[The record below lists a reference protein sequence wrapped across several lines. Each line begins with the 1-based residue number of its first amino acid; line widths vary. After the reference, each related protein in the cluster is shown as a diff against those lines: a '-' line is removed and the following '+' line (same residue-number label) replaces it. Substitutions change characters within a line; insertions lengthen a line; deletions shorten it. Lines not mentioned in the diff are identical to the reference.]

1 MQDNIEPSLRIMEL
15 LAEHPELREILHQ
28 HGAFCDECVAANFDT
43 VQQAAIM
50 HGLDVHALIA
60 DLRAAKSS

>member
-1 MQDNIEPSLRIMEL
+1 MDPINPKLRITEL
-15 LAEHPELREILHQ
+15 LASHPELREILHQ

-50 HGLDVHALIA
+50 HGLDVHELIA
-60 DLRAAKSS
+60 ELQAAKPS